1 MSKETCKLC
10 PHHCHL
16 DENQI
21 GFCRARSN
29 KEGVITAINY
39 GLITSMAL
47 DPIEKKPLKRFFPG
61 SHILSVGSFG
71 CNLRCPF
78 CQNYEISMAGI
89 NEIPT
94 KKVSPEALVSQALLM
109 KPQGNIGIAYTYNEP
124 LVGYEY
130 VRDCAE
136 LAKQKG
142 LKNVLVTNGCFCEEP
157 LKEILPLIDA
167 LNIDLKGFTEEF
179 YHKVSGDLETVKAS
193 IKLAA
198 KNNHIEVTTLIVPA
212 ENDTE
217 DEIRKMS
224 QWLASIRPDIPLHLS
239 RFFPCYKMT
248 DRNPTEV
255 ASVYA
260 LAEIARESLEFVY
273 VGNC

>member
-1 MSKETCKLC
+1 MSKVKCKIC
-10 PHHCHL
+10 PHQCHI
-16 DENQI
+16 DENEI

-29 KEGVITAINY
+29 KKGVITAINY
-39 GLITSMAL
+39 GLITSISM
-47 DPIEKKPLKRFFPG
+47 DPIEKKPLYRFLPG
-61 SHILSVGSFG
+61 SQILSVGSFG
-71 CNLRCPF
+71 CNLRCSF
-78 CQNYEISMAGI
+78 CQNYQISMAGI
-89 NEIPT
+89 KDIQT
-94 KKVSPEALVSQALLM
+94 RKVSPQELVSQALEL
-109 KPQGNIGIAYTYNEP
+109 KDQGNIGIAYTYNEP

-130 VRDCAE
+130 VRDCAV
-136 LAKQKG
+136 LARQKG
-142 LKNVLVTNGCFCEEP
+142 LKNVLVTNGYVCAEP
-157 LKEILPLIDA
+157 LKEILPYIDA

-179 YHKVSGDLETVKAS
+179 YHKVSGDLETVKRS
-193 IKLAA
+193 IKLAS
-198 KNNHIEVTTLIVPA
+198 KNNHIEVTTLIIPG
-212 ENDTE
+212 ENDSE

-260 LAEIARESLEFVY
+260 LAEIARESLDYVY

>member
-1 MSKETCKLC
+1 MSKEICQIC

-16 DENQI
+16 DENEI

-47 DPIEKKPLKRFFPG
+47 DPIEKKPLYRFFPG
-61 SHILSVGSFG
+61 SKILSVGSFG
-71 CNLRCPF
+71 CNLRCSF
-78 CQNYEISMAGI
+78 CQNYEISMASI
-89 NEIPT
+89 KEIKT
-94 KKVSPEALVSQALLM
+94 NKVSPEALVKQALLL

-124 LVGYEY
+124 LIGYEY
-130 VRDCAE
+130 VRDCAG
-136 LAKQKG
+136 LAKEKG
-142 LKNVLVTNGCFCEEP
+142 LKNVLVTNGYFCEEP

-179 YHKVSGDLETVKAS
+179 YHKVSGDLATVKAS

-198 KNNHIEVTTLIVPA
+198 KNNHIEVTTLIIPG
-212 ENDTE
+212 ENDT
-217 DEIRKMS
+217 DHEIRMMS

-248 DRNPTEV
+248 DRNPTDV